1 MAMNHEFGESLSSE
15 SSSSRSESF
24 VNVYD
29 LTEDL
34 VREILMRLP
43 VVDVIKMKRV
53 CKSLYSLI
61 NSSDFIA
68 KYSLLDGDRD
78 PYMFIS
84 IPFKGT
90 RVVSVSDEDDDDDDA
105 TVNRVIHIRPTP
117 TQPQPQ
123 AHRLFCYCCC
133 DGVLLVSFVG
143 FKNNCGQFALWNPA
157 TGDIKDVPTYDHYK
171 NLSDCDDGGEE
182 YDLYVTNYGCGFD
195 SKTNE
200 YRPFIVLSDKCYSFK
215 TEIEIYSYKKKIW
228 KIIQSSGI
236 ISHEIDM
243 VYANGFCHWP
253 GFSRLG
259 GPNGRDVIVS
269 FDVINEVILIT
280 PFPDDI
286 IPTYSYQFPY
296 YYYRHC
302 PFPLLLNDSVAL
314 VVNRH
319 GHWNRDDNRTRSCFD
334 IWVLGEYGDKDS
346 WTKLFTIGP
355 LHGIQHVLGFWSE
368 TKTFLAQTDSLDDN
382 VAQLLLYDTVIQQPF
397 NCLQTIKMDSK
408 VHTCRLSLLPIAAD
422 GSKKTK
428 IKRRVRVRVLAI
440 EIRNHNKK
448 MKKKIKTWTGE
459 GSCNYF
465 IVVNNKRVRLADC

>member
-90 RVVSVSDEDDDDDDA
+90 RSTELSTSDP
-105 TVNRVIHIRPTP
+105 HP

-123 AHRLFCYCCC
+123 AHRLFCHCCC

-171 NLSDCDDGGEE
+171 NLSDGGEE

-236 ISHEIDM
+236 ISNEIDM

-269 FDVINEVILIT
+269 FDVINEV
-280 PFPDDI
+280 
-286 IPTYSYQFPY
+286 
-296 YYYRHC
+296 
-302 PFPLLLNDSVAL
+302 N
-314 VVNRH
+314 
-319 GHWNRDDNRTRSCFD
+319 
-334 IWVLGEYGDKDS
+334 
-346 WTKLFTIGP
+346 
-355 LHGIQHVLGFWSE
+355 
-368 TKTFLAQTDSLDDN
+368 
-382 VAQLLLYDTVIQQPF
+382 TVIKIHGLS
-397 NCLQTIKMDSK
+397 C
-408 VHTCRLSLLPIAAD
+408 SLLDPFMAFNMSWDFGA
-422 GSKKTK
+422 KPK
-428 IKRRVRVRVLAI
+428 
-440 EIRNHNKK
+440 
-448 MKKKIKTWTGE
+448 
-459 GSCNYF
+459 YF
-465 IVVNNKRVRLADC
+465 WLKLTR

>member
-1 MAMNHEFGESLSSE
+1 MTMNHEFRESLSSE

-34 VREILMRLP
+34 VIEILMRLP

-90 RVVSVSDEDDDDDDA
+90 RVVSVSYEDDEDDDDDDDA
-105 TVNRVIHIRPTP
+105 TVKTVIHIRPTP
-117 TQPQPQ
+117 
-123 AHRLFCYCCC
+123 ARCCCCCC
-133 DGVLLVSFVG
+133 DGVLLVSFA
-143 FKNNCGQFALWNPA
+143 GQLALWNPA
-157 TGDIKDVPTYDHYK
+157 TGDVKDVPTYDHYR
-171 NLSDCDDGGEE
+171 NSSDSDGEE
-182 YDLYVTNYGCGFD
+182 DDLYMTNYGCGFD
-195 SKTNE
+195 SKNNE
-200 YRPFIVLSDKCYSFK
+200 YRPFIVLSDKCYLFK

-236 ISHEIDM
+236 ISHGVDM
-243 VYANGFCHWP
+243 VYADGFCHWP
-253 GFSRLG
+253 GFSRLVS
-259 GPNGRDVIVS
+259 PNGRDVIVS
-269 FDVINEVILIT
+269 FDVTNEVILTT

-296 YYYRHC
+296 YYYLHC
-302 PFPLLLNDSVAL
+302 PYPLLLNDSLAL
-314 VVNRH
+314 VVNQH
-319 GHWNRDDNRTRSCFD
+319 GHWNRDDNRTTSCFD
-334 IWVLGEYGDKDS
+334 IWELGEYGNKDS

-368 TKTFLAQTDSLDDN
+368 TKIFLAQTDSLDDN
-382 VAQLLLYDTVIQQPF
+382 VAQLFLYDTVTQQPL
-397 NCLQTIKMDSK
+397 NCLQTITMDSK

-428 IKRRVRVRVLAI
+428 IKRRVRVRILAI

-448 MKKKIKTWTGE
+448 MKKKIKTRTRD
-459 GSCNYF
+459 GSGNYF
-465 IVVNNKRVRLADC
+465 IVVNNKRVLLADC

>member
-1 MAMNHEFGESLSSE
+1 MTMNHEFGESLSSE
-15 SSSSRSESF
+15 SSSSRSDSF

-34 VREILMRLP
+34 VIEILMRLP
-43 VVDVIKMKRV
+43 VVDVIKLKRV

-61 NSSDFIA
+61 NSSYFIA

-90 RVVSVSDEDDDDDDA
+90 RVVSVSYEDDDDDA
-105 TVNRVIHIRPTP
+105 TVKTVIHIRPTP
-117 TQPQPQ
+117 T
-123 AHRLFCYCCC
+123 RFCCCCC
-133 DGVLLVSFVG
+133 DGVLLVSFFG
-143 FKNNCGQFALWNPA
+143 FKNYRGHLALWNPA
-157 TGDIKDVPTYDHYK
+157 TGDVKDVPTYDHYR
-171 NLSDCDDGGEE
+171 NSSDSDGEE
-182 YDLYVTNYGCGFD
+182 DDLYVTNYGCGFD
-195 SKTNE
+195 SKNNE

-228 KIIQSSGI
+228 KIILSSEI
-236 ISHEIDM
+236 ISHEVDM

-253 GFSRLG
+253 GFSRLV

-269 FDVINEVILIT
+269 FDVTNEVILTT

-296 YYYRHC
+296 YYYLHC
-302 PFPLLLNDSVAL
+302 PYPLLLNDSLAL
-314 VVNRH
+314 VVNQH
-319 GHWNRDDNRTRSCFD
+319 GHWNRDD
-334 IWVLGEYGDKDS
+334 
-346 WTKLFTIGP
+346 
-355 LHGIQHVLGFWSE
+355 
-368 TKTFLAQTDSLDDN
+368 DN
-382 VAQLLLYDTVIQQPF
+382 VAQLFLYDTVTQQPL
-397 NCLQTIKMDSK
+397 NCLQTITMDSN

-428 IKRRVRVRVLAI
+428 IKRRVRVRILAI

-448 MKKKIKTWTGE
+448 MKKKIKTRTGD
-459 GSCNYF
+459 GRGNYF
-465 IVVNNKRVRLADC
+465 IVVNNKRVLLADC

>member
-1 MAMNHEFGESLSSE
+1 MNHEFGESLSSE

-269 FDVINEVILIT
+269 FDVINEIYSLSRKNVLTFCCKYFILVHSVGSDPLRISQMG
-280 PFPDDI
+280 PD
-286 IPTYSYQFPY
+286 S
-296 YYYRHC
+296 RK
-302 PFPLLLNDSVAL
+302 
-314 VVNRH
+314 
-319 GHWNRDDNRTRSCFD
+319 GM
-334 IWVLGEYGDKDS
+334 E
-346 WTKLFTIGP
+346 
-355 LHGIQHVLGFWSE
+355 
-368 TKTFLAQTDSLDDN
+368 
-382 VAQLLLYDTVIQQPF
+382 
-397 NCLQTIKMDSK
+397 
-408 VHTCRLSLLPIAAD
+408 
-422 GSKKTK
+422 
-428 IKRRVRVRVLAI
+428 
-440 EIRNHNKK
+440 
-448 MKKKIKTWTGE
+448 TWTCPKRLEVPKSRTSSE
-459 GSCNYF
+459 GAGHRDPNQFGGLNNQAHSGPSRVQQLFGQSC
-465 IVVNNKRVRLADC
+465 ISDRPRQVV